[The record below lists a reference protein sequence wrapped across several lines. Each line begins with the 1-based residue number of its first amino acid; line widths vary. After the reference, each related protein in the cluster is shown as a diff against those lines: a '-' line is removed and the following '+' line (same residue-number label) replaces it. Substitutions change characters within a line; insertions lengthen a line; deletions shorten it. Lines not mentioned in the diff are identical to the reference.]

1 MKYTC
6 LYSIVRFA
14 PFAETEE
21 FANVGIVLS
30 APTIGRMEY
39 RLARKNLKRVNQFFE
54 CHNLFAKAM
63 EIAQTELDAVRAMTA
78 EAQET
83 QIINHFRFLTEPK
96 ESLIRFS
103 PMRSILVNN
112 FDATL
117 EELFGRFIDR
127 QGMARDRREESMV
140 REIRTLFTEASIRS
154 FRDDTLTGELSK
166 LHLPLVHRNEV
177 VAAIKPLAFDQ
188 AEPSAILDHCDQ
200 WLMKFSRAQREGVIQ
215 LKNVLIPVA
224 APSENEST
232 RHQKAVKIAM
242 NSIQDLGIQTVNFQ
256 ASEQIAAFARSYAQ

>member
-1 MKYTC
+1 MKYAC

-30 APTIGRMEY
+30 APAIGRMEY
-39 RLARKNLKRVNQFFE
+39 RLARKNLKRVNHFFE
-54 CHNLFAKAM
+54 CNNLFAKAM
-63 EIAQTELDAVRAMTA
+63 EIAQNELDAVQAMTK
-78 EAQET
+78 EAQES
-83 QIINHFRFLTEPK
+83 QIVNHFRFLTEPK

-103 PMRSILVNN
+103 AMRSILVEN

-117 EELFGRFIDR
+117 DELFGRYIER
-127 QGMARDRREESMV
+127 QGMARDRREEVMA
-140 REIRTLFTEASIRS
+140 REIRTLLTEASIAS
-154 FRDDTLTGELSK
+154 FREDTLTGELSK

-200 WLMKFSRAQREGVIQ
+200 WLMKFARAEREGVIE
-215 LKNVLIPVA
+215 LKNVLIPVT
-224 APSENEST
+224 APAENDSA
-232 RHQKAVKIAM
+232 RHRKAVQIAKE
-242 NSIQDLGIQTVNFQ
+242 SISERGLKLVDYQ
-256 ASEQIAAFARSYAQ
+256 ATQKIAAFALSFAQ